1 MLNTNGGN
9 RRINTRRTVDHAT
22 AVFNQLNFRWWRLLN
37 QIHLFPQ
44 FVNELDRLSG
54 EEDFFSK
61 AVAKYTTKIQELS
74 SVLLSAPGESP
85 SVIGVVVLFSF
96 WRHSSPF
103 LTFCEACYP
112 KVSSLARTKARWRHG
127 GDFVLC
133 LAGHLFTTNLGG
145 IARTLD
151 HDLRYSAFNFDS
163 TTLCSSIHTE
173 TVHSVR
179 VQ

>member
-1 MLNTNGGN
+1 M
-9 RRINTRRTVDHAT
+9 
-22 AVFNQLNFRWWRLLN
+22 
-37 QIHLFPQ
+37 
-44 FVNELDRLSG
+44 
-54 EEDFFSK
+54 
-61 AVAKYTTKIQELS
+61 
-74 SVLLSAPGESP
+74 LLSAPGESP

-151 HDLRYSAFNFDS
+151 LDLRYSAFNFDS
-163 TTLCSSIHTE
+163 TTLCSSIQKRCTQFVFSSILFVMRTE
-173 TVHSVR
+173 IGRGVSQLRCSKILSSYPFYVFRYMT
-179 VQ
+179 